1 MDDVKVEQWLEREDR
16 RIIQNIRTHG
26 CSLQHVFPRESDEVP
41 TPFCYTIGLFGL
53 GHPELLVFGLDFSSA
68 AGLLNHLHALIAQ
81 GRDLVPGELL
91 AFEGHDETYLVE
103 EVPNPGEILF
113 AANRHYVRPSEFS
126 VPALQLTWS
135 VNGAFPW
142 DEGYPYQPESQPR
155 PGDFSAVV
163 DRTHHDGPCGCC

>member
-1 MDDVKVEQWLEREDR
+1 MDDVKVRQWLDQEERR
-16 RIIQNIRTHG
+16 VCQNIRTHG
-26 CSLQHVFPRESDEVP
+26 CSLEYVFAGNGHEVQ

-68 AGLLNHLHALIAQ
+68 GGLLNNLYRVVAD
-81 GRDLVPGELL
+81 GRALVPGELL
-91 AFEGHDETYLVE
+91 VFDGHDETYLVE
-103 EVPNPGEILF
+103 ELPNPGEILF
-113 AANRHYVRPSEFS
+113 AANRHYLRPSVFS

-142 DEGYPYQPESQPR
+142 DEGYPYPPNSQPR

-163 DRTHHDGPCGCC
+163 DGVHHDEPCGCC